1 MSTFESEIWSNGLT
15 KNTTK
20 AVSVKSGKT
29 GHGGKV
35 YSIIE
40 GANSFFGRSRRYN
53 SDSEYGS
60 DSDISESTSLSRHSS
75 SKLTTAPTAPN
86 PSSNNGFFKKH
97 RIGSNDSDSES
108 EIESGGS
115 PKKKL
120 SFGGFLGRK
129 SVPNA
134 IPARA
139 PSTHSDSDSE
149 LEHSANSNGNI
160 FKNIMQPASSTSK
173 QSHPPLPHSPTNA
186 PRLDSS
192 LHSASNS
199 MSTLSI
205 SSRSNSETS
214 LSEKYGETSKSELG
228 RGATAVVRLCTS
240 TTGDNKKYAIK
251 EFKAKRKGEDQKS
264 YIKKLTSE
272 FNISSSL
279 VHENVVRTVDLI
291 QDDRKKW
298 CVVMEYSEGGDLF
311 SKIQAGLLTDPDL
324 VDCFFKQLVK
334 GVAYL
339 HGQGVAHRDLKPE
352 NLLLDAS
359 CRILKI
365 TDFGV
370 STVFHLPL
378 ETQTN
383 KSMGE
388 CGSGPYIAPEVFLG
402 KPYDPEFL
410 DIWSIGIIYYVMT
423 YMSIPWME
431 SRLSDSRYK
440 RYFDQF
446 GVFGPIERF
455 PPLKRQLMY
464 RMLNPDVTKRFN
476 IKKVLE
482 SEWVQRIS
490 ACRVGM
496 PAEAVMHSHNCLLKN
511 GRV

>member
-15 KNTTK
+15 KNTAK
-20 AVSVKSGKT
+20 ALSVKSGKT
-29 GHGGKV
+29 GKGGKV
-35 YSIIE
+35 YKIIE

-60 DSDISESTSLSRHSS
+60 DSDASDSTSLPRDSASTVVAALS
-75 SKLTTAPTAPN
+75 VSN
-86 PSSNNGFFKKH
+86 PSVNSGFFKKH
-97 RIGSNDSDSES
+97 QIGSNDSDSES
-108 EIESGGS
+108 EVESDRS

-129 SVPNA
+129 SVPNTT
-134 IPARA
+134 PARA

-149 LEHSANSNGNI
+149 MEQSANSNTNI
-160 FKNIMQPASSTSK
+160 FKNIMQPATSK
-173 QSHPPLPHSPTNA
+173 SKQLHPPLPHSPTNA
-186 PRLDSS
+186 PRLESF
-192 LHSASNS
+192 LQTASNS
-199 MSTLSI
+199 MSTVSI

-214 LSEKYGETSKSELG
+214 LSEKYGETSKSEVG
-228 RGATAVVRLCTS
+228 RGATAVVRLCISTS
-240 TTGDNKKYAIK
+240 GDNKKYAIK

-279 VHENVVRTVDLI
+279 IHENVVRTVDLI

-311 SKIQAGLLTDPDL
+311 SKIQSGLLTDPDL

-334 GVAYL
+334 GVEYL

-365 TDFGV
+365 TDFGI

-378 ETQTN
+378 ETQTS
-383 KSMGE
+383 KSIGE

-410 DIWSIGIIYYVMT
+410 DIWSIGVIYYVMT
-423 YMSIPWME
+423 YSSIPWME
-431 SRLSDSRYK
+431 ARLSDSRYK
-440 RYFDQF
+440 RFFDQF
-446 GVFGPIERF
+446 GSFGPIEMF

-464 RMLNPDVTKRFN
+464 RMLNPDVTKRLN
-476 IKKVLE
+476 IEKVLE
-482 SEWVQRIS
+482 SEWVQSIS
-490 ACRVGM
+490 ACRVGI
-496 PAEAVMHSHNCLLKN
+496 PPKAVAHSHNCLLKN
-511 GRV
+511 GRA